1 MFNVLQDELATAHII
16 LPPINSEGAHLATAS
31 SQPDPVALPRDRRIH
46 LLALAAIIFFTT
58 CGGAFGLEPLIG
70 AVGPALSLVFIL
82 VTPLLWS
89 LPTALMVAELTALLP
104 EEGGFYIWVRESFGP
119 IWAVQQACWTMTIS
133 VIWLAM
139 YPILFVGYL
148 SFLIPALSAPAHP
161 FLRWIITV
169 VMIASGLLLNLR
181 GSHNVGNAAQIVTAF
196 VLGAFVVML
205 IAWLARMHNPG
216 ALPGILHRD
225 LLTPHPGAL
234 LLGISYT
241 VFNYSSWD
249 SVSTYAGE
257 VDQPQRNYPRAIA
270 YALLL
275 TVICYL
281 VPVSAGVTVTTDASV
296 WSSDQGWPVIA
307 RLIAGRWLGTL
318 MAIGGLASIWGLF
331 NGQLLYVSRLPYVLA
346 RDGWLPKLFAKTSD
360 TAAPRAALIA
370 FCGLTALFTAFSLGS
385 LAIIQCVLYCA
396 ALTLDFLA
404 LLILRAKYPKQ
415 GLTFRVPGGS
425 AGLAYVCIAPF
436 IFASFVMY
444 AALRDWRSYP
454 GQLLVIPCVA
464 VAGALLYFL
473 RRNRS
478 IAQNQ

>member
-1 MFNVLQDELATAHII
+1 MDIPAPRARSVLLTSTPSRELTPAFAGSAPT
-16 LPPINSEGAHLATAS
+16 PTPIPRERQIKL
-31 SQPDPVALPRDRRIH
+31 VALAC
-46 LLALAAIIFFTT
+46 LIFFTT

-82 VTPLLWS
+82 ATPLLWS

-104 EEGGFYIWVRESFGP
+104 EEGGFYVWVRESFGP

-148 SFLIPALSAPAHP
+148 TFLVPSLAAPAHP
-161 FLRWIITV
+161 FARWLITLV
-169 VMIASGLLLNLR
+169 VIASGLLLNLR
-181 GSHNVGNAAQIVTAF
+181 GSHNVGNAAQLVTAF
-196 VLGAFVVML
+196 VLGMFVILL
-205 IAWLARMHNPG
+205 IAWLARIHNPG

-225 LLTPHPGAL
+225 LMSPHPGAL

-270 YALLL
+270 YALIL
-275 TVICYL
+275 TVTCYL
-281 VPVSAGVTVTTDASV
+281 VPVAAGVTVTTDANV

-307 RLIAGRWLGTL
+307 RLIGGRWLGTL
-318 MAIGGLASIWGLF
+318 MSIAGMASIWGLF

-346 RDGWLPKLFAKTSD
+346 RDGWLPKLFAKTSSE

-370 FCGLTALFTAFSLGS
+370 FCSVTALFTAFSLGS
-385 LAIIQCVLYCA
+385 LAIIQCVLYSG
-396 ALTLDFLA
+396 ALTLEFLS
-404 LLILRAKYPKQ
+404 LLIFRIRYPNAERS
-415 GLTFRVPGGS
+415 FRVPGGWW
-425 AGLAYVCIAPF
+425 GIAYVCITPF
-436 IFASFVMY
+436 VFALFVLY
-444 AALRDWRSYP
+444 AALRDWRLFP
-454 GQLLVIPCVA
+454 GQLLVIPSVVCGGLA
-464 VAGALLYFL
+464 LYFY
-473 RRNRS
+473 RRNRR
-478 IAQNQ
+478 